1 MMMSRRKKASEMTLA
16 EYMSAAAGLATATEQ
31 TPTTWAAEWDGEE
44 SEKANWWQRQWMAIE
59 AGSAEAI

>member
-16 EYMSAAAGLATATEQ
+16 EYIAAGLATTATEQ

-44 SEKANWWQRQWMAIE
+44 SERANWWQRQWMAIE
-59 AGSAEAI
+59 AEGETA